1 MRHNVTTPG
10 GFFVGLG
17 GIAAFC
23 AVAAGVYSWVE
34 KPASN
39 SELLPQQKSLGWVV
53 EEDKKA
59 ERPKIAAFLEKA
71 ANEYN
76 GGKALNLNNLDD
88 LRGVTRFREAHESN
102 VTADALLTAK
112 STVEGKNVLQAA
124 MAEVSKEIAA
134 KKPAASAVKVDLLPP
149 AADAPVSM
157 PNFQGGGAKTVT
169 FPAPLPV
176 EPAKPA
182 AKLESSDSTRVNS
195 ELGRA
200 HSDSTR
206 VNSELGRAD
215 SDSTH
220 VNSELGRADSDSTRV
235 KSELPRVLKL
245 SESGLTAKLATSAA
259 PAPNRPPLLNWS
271 DLK

>member
-1 MRHNVTTPG
+1 MRHNVTTPS

-23 AVAAGVYSWVE
+23 AVATGVYSWVE

-39 SELLPQQKSLGWVV
+39 SELLPQQKALGWVV

-76 GGKALNLNNLDD
+76 GGKKLNLNNIDD
-88 LRGVTRFREAHESN
+88 LRGVTRFRETHESN
-102 VTADALLTAK
+102 VAADALLTAK

-124 MAEVSKEIAA
+124 MAEVTKEIGT

-169 FPAPLPV
+169 FPAPLPAAP
-176 EPAKPA
+176 EPAKPQA
-182 AKLESSDSTRVNS
+182 AISQPTQAV
-195 ELGRA
+195 A
-200 HSDSTR
+200 
-206 VNSELGRAD
+206 
-215 SDSTH
+215 
-220 VNSELGRADSDSTRV
+220 
-235 KSELPRVLKL
+235 
-245 SESGLTAKLATSAA
+245 AA